1 MCSSFPWACGRA
13 RLTDPAKRGKEYKA
27 MGVTA
32 GVASAVDTDGVW
44 LFIVGEIR
52 EEDVAAGA
60 ASVSWYGVGNSGV
73 TSHIVVG

>member
-1 MCSSFPWACGRA
+1 
-13 RLTDPAKRGKEYKA
+13 

-60 ASVSWYGVGNSGV
+60 ASASWYGVGNSGV